1 MSRSV
6 GAFFFW
12 LQRQRGVAHN
22 NQNVSQF
29 AKNTQAL
36 RVVNSLCKSSDKGNC
51 RRGSVEEHNTTDQ
64 ARPFAK
70 AKTNYIWQKRYINV
84 HT

>member
-12 LQRQRGVAHN
+12 LQRQRGVAHD
-22 NQNVSQF
+22 NQNVSQL

-51 RRGSVEEHNTTDQ
+51 RRGSVRSTTQQIKPDLCQ
-64 ARPFAK
+64 SEDELHLAK
-70 AKTNYIWQKRYINV
+70 KVY
-84 HT
+84 